1 MTQATSSK
9 LKIKDV
15 AERTGVAAATIRMWE
30 QRYGFP
36 APQRTPSGYRLY
48 TERDVEAIRTVVA
61 LRRRGLSIAVAIERS
76 REEPAV
82 SAESHPSIY
91 AAVTAVDAAAYP
103 RVLRRSTL
111 AAMSHAIEDEFLAR
125 GANGIVV
132 GAFQRTRF
140 YDRVSRRYDQI
151 APRSDAT
158 LVFADF
164 PEVIQEEG
172 RPTRVPIAS
181 TDALGNEWA
190 VVVDAPGYAACLLA
204 WERPNRAAGGER
216 MFEAVLSLDPRAVR
230 RAVRV
235 ASALAGRRDA
245 HLGRSLSD
253 RLEGRPLA
261 TEPPASALTSLTS
274 RMVAYM
280 DEVALG
286 PAPSV

>member
-1 MTQATSSK
+1 MTQVASAK

-36 APQRTPSGYRLY
+36 TPQRTASGYRMY
-48 TERDVEAIRTVVA
+48 DDRDVEAIRTVVA
-61 LRRRGLSIAVAIERS
+61 LRRRGLSIPVAIERA
-76 REEPAV
+76 REEPKV
-82 SAESHPSIY
+82 SAETHPSIF
-91 AAVTAVDAAAYP
+91 AAVSSVDTSAYP

-132 GAFQRTRF
+132 GAFQREAF
-140 YDRVSRRYDQI
+140 YRRVAHRYEQI

-158 LVFADF
+158 IVFADF
-164 PEVIQEEG
+164 DEVTERKG
-172 RPTRVPIAS
+172 HPTQIPIAP

-204 WERPNRAAGGER
+204 WERPNRAMGGER
-216 MFEAVLSLDPRAVR
+216 MFEAILSLDPRAVR
-230 RAVRV
+230 RAVKV
-235 ASALAGRRDA
+235 SGALAGRRDP
-245 HLGRSLSD
+245 
-253 RLEGRPLA
+253 RLAADLEALVDGRPLA

-274 RMVAYM
+274 RMVAYL
-280 DEVALG
+280 DESG
-286 PAPSV
+286 FSPAK

>member
-1 MTQATSSK
+1 MTQVASAK

-15 AERTGVAAATIRMWE
+15 AERTGVAPATIRMWE

-36 APQRTPSGYRLY
+36 TPQRTASGYRMY
-48 TERDVEAIRTVVA
+48 DDRDVEAIRTVVA
-61 LRRRGLSIAVAIERS
+61 LRRRGLSIAVAIERA
-76 REEPAV
+76 REEPKV
-82 SAESHPSIY
+82 SAESHPSIF
-91 AAVTAVDAAAYP
+91 AAVSSVDTSAYP

-132 GAFQRTRF
+132 GAFQREAF
-140 YDRVSRRYDQI
+140 YRRVSHRYEQI

-158 LVFADF
+158 IVFADF
-164 PEVIQEEG
+164 PEVTEEKG
-172 RPTRVPIAS
+172 RPTQIPIAP

-204 WERPNRAAGGER
+204 WERPNRAMGGER
-216 MFEAVLSLDPRAVR
+216 MFEAILSLDPRAVR

-235 ASALAGRRDA
+235 AGALAGRRDPR
-245 HLGRSLSD
+245 LGSELEG
-253 RLEGRPLA
+253 LVEGRPLA

-274 RMVAYM
+274 RMVAYL
-280 DEVALG
+280 DESG
-286 PAPSV
+286 FSPAK

>member
-1 MTQATSSK
+1 MTQATSPT

-36 APQRTPSGYRLY
+36 NPQRTPSGYRLY
-48 TERDVEAIRTVVA
+48 TDGDIESIRSVLA
-61 LRRRGLSIAVAIERS
+61 LRRRGLSIPVAIERA
-76 REEPAV
+76 RDEPSV
-82 SAESHPSIY
+82 SPETHPSIY
-91 AAVTAVDAAAYP
+91 AAVTAVDATAHP

-125 GANGIVV
+125 GASGIVV
-132 GAFQRTRF
+132 GAFQRAAF
-140 YDRVSRRYDQI
+140 YQRVAHRYEQI

-158 LVFADF
+158 FVFADF
-164 PEVIQEEG
+164 PVVAVAPG
-172 RPTRVPIAS
+172 TPTEIPIAS

-204 WERPNRAAGGER
+204 WERPNRASGGER

-230 RAVRV
+230 RAVKV
-235 ASALAGRRDA
+235 AAALAGRRDVA
-245 HLGRSLSD
+245 LGRT
-253 RLEGRPLA
+253 LERMLDGRALA

-274 RMVAYM
+274 RMVAYL
-280 DEVALG
+280 DDA
-286 PAPSV
+286 A